1 MMLALL
7 AIAPIWFTPVAGTP
21 DYKVLPHLLP
31 GYYDTLDE
39 AGIAGIEQSY
49 VRSQFYEFGG
59 VIVKTTNGKYR
70 ISVPETDYA
79 GDSVQISARFHM
91 DYAGYF
97 TVADYHT
104 HTCLPYSHFPAAFSD
119 ADVRINTHDGSIG
132 YMGNLC
138 TGDVLRFVPGVTPE
152 NKCFPGDEE
161 PDGDFNWDTLDI
173 IVFAGAPPKLER
185 FCGSYGEHVGKIEL
199 TYTPVM
205 VERPGPQALK
215 RGVLK

>member
-7 AIAPIWFTPVAGTP
+7 AVAPIWFTPVAGTP

-31 GYYDTLDE
+31 EYYDTLDE
-39 AGIAGIEQSY
+39 AAIAGIEQAY
-49 VRSQFYEFGG
+49 ARSQFYEFGG

-70 ISVPETDYA
+70 ISVPETDYS
-79 GDSVQISARFHM
+79 GDSVQITARFHL

-97 TVADYHT
+97 AVADYHT
-104 HTCLPYSHFPAAFSD
+104 HPCLPYSHYVSALSD
-119 ADVRINTHDGSIG
+119 ADVRINTYDASVG

-138 TGDVLRFVPGVTPE
+138 TGDVVRFVPGVTPE
-152 NKCFPGDEE
+152 DKCFPDYD
-161 PDGDFNWDTLDI
+161 PSADDTDPNWDLKLVI
-173 IVFAGAPPKLER
+173 IDETKPEK

-199 TYTPVM
+199 TYTPAQ